1 MMVAKIVIIAIF
13 TTLFDGMRIVVQRVK
28 RASVTIDGKVHSA
41 IGKGL
46 LVLTGIEDADNPD
59 DAAWLAAKTAN
70 LRLFDDSNGVMNLS
84 AIETGSEI
92 MIVSQ
97 FTLHASTKKGNR
109 PSYIRAARP
118 EKAIPLY
125 EEFIACTGALTGK
138 KPATGIFGAMMDI
151 ELVNDGPVTIIIDSR
166 NRE

>member
-1 MMVAKIVIIAIF
+1 
-13 TTLFDGMRIVVQRVK
+13 MRVVVQRVK
-28 RASVTIDGKVHSA
+28 RASVTIDGEMCSS

-46 LVLTGIEDADNPD
+46 LIFAGIEEADDSD
-59 DAAWLAAKTAN
+59 DAAWLAAKVVN
-70 LRLFDDSNGVMNLS
+70 LRLFDDSNGVMNMS
-84 AIETGSEI
+84 AAETGNEI

-118 EKAIPLY
+118 EKAIPLF
-125 EEFIACTGALTGK
+125 ENFIARTEELLGHTVGTGV
-138 KPATGIFGAMMDI
+138 FGAMMNV
-151 ELVNDGPVTIIIDSR
+151 ELVNDGPVTIMIDSR

>member
-1 MMVAKIVIIAIF
+1 MVAKIVIIAIF
-13 TTLFDGMRIVVQRVK
+13 TILIEDMRIVVQRVK
-28 RASVTIDGKVHSA
+28 RASVSIDGKVHAS
-41 IGKGL
+41 IGPGL
-46 LVLTGIEDADNPD
+46 LVLAGVEDADTPE
-59 DAAWLAAKTAN
+59 DAWWLASKVVN
-70 LRLFDDSNGVMNLS
+70 LRLFGDNNGVMNLS

-97 FTLHASTKKGNR
+97 FTLHASTRKGNR

-125 EEFIACTGALTGK
+125 EELIARTGELLGRS
-138 KPATGIFGAMMDI
+138 PATGVFGAMMDI
-151 ELVNDGPVTIIIDSR
+151 ELVNDGPVTIFIDSR

>member
-1 MMVAKIVIIAIF
+1 MDAKIVIIAIF
-13 TTLFDGMRIVVQRVK
+13 TILFHDMRIVVQRVK
-28 RASVTIDGKVHSA
+28 RASVAIEGKIHSS

-46 LVLTGIEDADNPD
+46 LVLTGIEEADTPD
-59 DAAWLAAKTAN
+59 DTAWLAAKLIN

-84 AIETGSEI
+84 AVETGSEI

-97 FTLHASTKKGNR
+97 FTLHASTRKGNR
-109 PSYIRAARP
+109 PSYIRAARQ

-125 EEFIACTGALTGK
+125 EEFIARTGELLGRN
-138 KPATGIFGAMMDI
+138 PATGSFGAMMEV
-151 ELVNDGPVTIIIDSR
+151 ELVNDGPVTIIIDSK